1 MAISSQFAILTADGQ
16 SASIPWLGGRGVF
29 TAWGT
34 FGGGTIK
41 LQQSPDDG
49 TTWID
54 LDRSGDTFCTFTAN
68 GEGGF
73 ELQPCLL
80 RVSLSGSTAPN
91 IKSGVQAAF
100 R

>member
-1 MAISSQFAILTADGQ
+1 MAISSQFAIMTANGQ
-16 SASIPWLGGRGVF
+16 SAAISWPGGRGVF
-29 TAWGT
+29 TAWGA

-49 TTWID
+49 ATWID
-54 LDRSGDTFCTFTAN
+54 LDRSGDTYCTFTAN

-73 ELQPCLL
+73 ELHPCQL
-80 RVSLSGSTAPN
+80 RVSLAGATAPN
-91 IKSGVQAAF
+91 IQSGVQAAF